1 MSELI
6 LPHLVLISTHLIP
19 HIIYAIRCDIDDSTY
34 CNILPVIFII
44 IIIIIIIIRIAH
56 EVHNKKLAN
65 MTCP

>member
-19 HIIYAIRCDIDDSTY
+19 HIIYAIKCDIDDSTY

-44 IIIIIIIIRIAH
+44 IIIIIRIAH
-56 EVHNKKLAN
+56 EVHNKKPAN